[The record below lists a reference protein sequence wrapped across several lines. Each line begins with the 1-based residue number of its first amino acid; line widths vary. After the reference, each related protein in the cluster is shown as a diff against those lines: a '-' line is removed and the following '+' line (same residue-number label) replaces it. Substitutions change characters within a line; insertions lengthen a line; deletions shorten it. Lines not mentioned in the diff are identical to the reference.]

1 ARARPLR
8 DGDRPGRRGG
18 RPRVLRLLP
27 RLPQPGPGRAVLR
40 RRRRVARDRAGRRL
54 RLGAVGRRRTT
65 RAARPPVG
73 PDLRRGPAGGGRA
86 LLHRRPAAPL
96 VPAVGRPRG
105 RRALPP
111 AHRHA
116 DGHRRVRA
124 GAARHLGD
132 RAPPRPAA
140 GPRQGAREGQAR
152 AARAAGHGPPHADEV
167 QHADPGP
174 DPLPGPPRRGD
185 AAAVEHREDRPRG
198 RRAMTAHDRTAN
210 EPGTAHLRVC
220 PRPDDADVAAAVVA
234 DPHLDRATAARLRDT
249 SRRTRPRI
257 ERYLLAAGHLSATG
271 SASDGGR
278 PGGGRRRSTVV
289 PLAPAGR
296 ATPPVADEG
305 PDVVDQRRDLTRRD
319 QVILALVEQIDE
331 LHRRRVDSPSARER
345 QIAAKALGEALYR
358 SVAGYQADYEPPRR
372 AVLALRRA
380 DRALGRACER
390 LAARGPRRQAL
401 VRWWARVGQWVRLL
415 LAVASLV
422 LLWHQVLVA
431 AAVTVGARALLSAG
445 LYSPAPPPSRR
456 QQVLGY
462 DPGWVVVFYTHAGD
476 AAILTGLGVGLHMA
490 GHTVWG
496 IASAFAGLIGVIAA
510 M

>member
-1 ARARPLR
+1 
-8 DGDRPGRRGG
+8 
-18 RPRVLRLLP
+18 
-27 RLPQPGPGRAVLR
+27 
-40 RRRRVARDRAGRRL
+40 
-54 RLGAVGRRRTT
+54 
-65 RAARPPVG
+65 
-73 PDLRRGPAGGGRA
+73 
-86 LLHRRPAAPL
+86 
-96 VPAVGRPRG
+96 
-105 RRALPP
+105 
-111 AHRHA
+111 
-116 DGHRRVRA
+116 
-124 GAARHLGD
+124 
-132 RAPPRPAA
+132 
-140 GPRQGAREGQAR
+140 
-152 AARAAGHGPPHADEV
+152 
-167 QHADPGP
+167 
-174 DPLPGPPRRGD
+174 
-185 AAAVEHREDRPRG
+185 
-198 RRAMTAHDRTAN
+198 MTAHDRTAN

-249 SRRTRPRI
+249 SRRTRPRS

-358 SVAGYQADYEPPRR
+358 IVAGYQEDYEPPHR

-496 IASAFAGLIGVIAA
+496 IATAFAGLFGVIAA
-510 M
+510 MLRALSGQHGFRLERCWFDRVAMTVVLPTATIGAVLAPPEGHGMVAGVPLAGGAGLVAAFIGVCEVGRAFYYALVRRRLFRRAAEAQGVMSDAIVAHTADGIVVNLRRDGTRPELLPLDPAPPLQAVGDDSVLDPERGPGSR